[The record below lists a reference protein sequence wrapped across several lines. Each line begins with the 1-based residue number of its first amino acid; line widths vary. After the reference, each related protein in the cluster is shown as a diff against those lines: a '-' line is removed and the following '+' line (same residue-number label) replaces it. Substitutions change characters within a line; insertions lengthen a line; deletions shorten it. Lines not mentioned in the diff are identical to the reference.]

1 MSKKKGKARPE
12 FVAAQKA
19 RFKAA
24 KKSQSHSAHERKKA
38 RHLEH
43 AANKLQGG
51 LFTNRRNRN

>member
-1 MSKKKGKARPE
+1 MPRKKGKASPE

-19 RFKAA
+19 RYKAA
-24 KKSQSHSAHERKKA
+24 KKSQSPNARERKMG

-43 AANKLQGG
+43 AANRLQGG